1 MYVDN
6 FLYSMLLW
14 KCTVFLIERRVALY
28 ERPVKVITTLCFV
41 FNYKTNGKVVK
52 KTRNCSPSLFFMID
66 LLFLTSNIF

>member
-41 FNYKTNGKVVK
+41 FNYKTDGKVVK
-52 KTRNCSPSLFFMID
+52 KD
-66 LLFLTSNIF
+66 